1 LTFAPRNNPKIAMAV
16 YIEYGGSGASIAAPI
31 ASLIEEMYL
40 TDTVVR
46 HDLVRMVKSRKI
58 DYSKYYK
65 AKKE

>member
-1 LTFAPRNNPKIAMAV
+1 MAV
-16 YIEYGGSGASIAAPI
+16 YIEHGGSGSSIAAPI
-31 ASLIEEMYL
+31 ASLVEEMYL

-65 AKKE
+65 AESK